1 MGKPAFPLSPPAYG
15 SSKYDIV
22 QKEIQSSTVTRWLG
36 NLGESLEPVEKS
48 THWSPGAAEADVAS
62 VELKEVL

>member
-48 THWSPGAAEADVAS
+48 THWSPDTTE